1 MPVEDGE
8 ELDLKLGLL
17 AAVRLNAGLLEVEH
31 DRDAVLVVV
40 ADEAVVRVGTVGDH
54 VRRQRLLRDLGS
66 LDDRPVLDQ
75 KDILSFEHVWVE
87 LGTQGHWRQ
96 NRLVWLL
103 VSQSSTAD

>member
-40 ADEAVVRVGTVGDH
+40 ADEAVVRVGPVGDH
-54 VRRQRLLRDLGS
+54 VRRQRLLGDFGP

-75 KDILSFEHVWVE
+75 EDVLGFDHVRVK
-87 LGTQGHWRQ
+87 LGT
-96 NRLVWLL
+96 
-103 VSQSSTAD
+103 